1 MGKTRVVFRKWLDT
15 AGWTVFPIVSF
26 VENLMTMH
34 LLGPAYTTTQTR
46 KRNSKIS
53 DSKFTKWAMDWRDD
67 CKRNK
72 RLGIKSKTFD
82 EYIQYRHGNYKPK
95 LRGTPLP
102 QYQVSDHRQK
112 YPSQNQI
119 GVHLTKDLSY
129 EREKLA
135 VSSNYIVGQA
145 YNKGGLV
152 VLSKSDAAD
161 PATGKR
167 RG

>member
-1 MGKTRVVFRKWLDT
+1 
-15 AGWTVFPIVSF
+15 
-26 VENLMTMH
+26 MTMH
-34 LLGPAYTTTQTR
+34 LLGPAYTTTNHR
-46 KRNSKIS
+46 KCKSKVTT
-53 DSKFTKWAMDWRDD
+53 SKHTKMAMDWLDYN
-67 CKRNK
+67 KQMK
-72 RLGIKSKTFD
+72 RLGLKSKTFE
-82 EYIQYRHGNYKPK
+82 EYKQYRAGNYKPK

-102 QYQVSDHRQK
+102 DYKVSDHRQR
-112 YPSQNQI
+112 YPSQNEI
-119 GVHLTKDLSY
+119 GAHFTKDLNY
-129 EREKLA
+129 EREKLE

>member
-72 RLGIKSKTFD
+72 RLGIKSKTFN